1 MIIVIHDL
9 CKKEN
14 NIQKNEE
21 QRCPVVGSRAK
32 ALG

>member
-1 MIIVIHDL
+1 MIYV
-9 CKKEN
+9 KKK
-14 NIQKNEE
+14 IIYKKNEE